1 MFQKKKSL
9 WLFLLPGLTGLL
21 LFYVVPFLGGIYY
34 SMTDGTIS
42 NEIVWFA
49 NYKRV
54 WDNEVF
60 RLGLKN
66 SLELSLLSAPLI
78 FVFSFVLA
86 VMLRTLK
93 EKSVSFRNL
102 LLMPYLVPSAALLI
116 VWQQIL
122 FDFGGPV
129 NRLVAALGFER
140 VLWLESEAL
149 RVPVVFL
156 YIWKNLGFSIVLFS
170 AALSSV
176 PDALYEFARLEGAGV
191 VQQELKITL
200 PMILPTA
207 FLVFVMAWVNAFKI
221 FKEVYFIGGAYPRDS
236 VYTLQ
241 HYMNNQF
248 AKLDYQNVTTAAYSF
263 ALIVFVL
270 FGMLYLSRG
279 VRGNDGR

>member
-1 MFQKKKSL
+1 MFYKKKSL
-9 WLFLLPGLTGLL
+9 WLFLLPGMLGLL

-42 NEIVWFA
+42 NNIVWFA
-49 NYKRV
+49 NYQRV

-66 SLELSLLSAPLI
+66 SLELSLISAPLI
-78 FVFSFVLA
+78 FIFAFVLA
-86 VMLRTLK
+86 VMLRALR
-93 EKSVSFRNL
+93 EKSVGFRNL
-102 LLMPYLVPSAALLI
+102 LLMPYLVPSSALMV
-116 VWQQIL
+116 VWMIM
-122 FDFGGPV
+122 FDYGGII
-129 NRLVAALGFER
+129 NRLVVALGFER
-140 VLWLESEAL
+140 VLWLENTAL
-149 RVPVVFL
+149 RVPVVML

-176 PDALYEFARLEGAGV
+176 PDALYEFARLEGASV
-191 VQQELKITL
+191 VQQEMKITL
-200 PMILPTA
+200 PLILPTA

-221 FKEVYFIGGAYPRDS
+221 FKEVYFIGGAYPSDS
-236 VYTLQ
+236 LYTLQ

-270 FGMLYLSRG
+270 FGLLYLSRG
-279 VRGNDGR
+279 VRGND

>member
-1 MFQKKKSL
+1 MFYKKKSL
-9 WLFLLPGLTGLL
+9 WFFLLPGMLGLL

-42 NEIVWFA
+42 NNIVWFA
-49 NYKRV
+49 NYQRV
-54 WDNEVF
+54 WNNEVF

-66 SLELSLLSAPLI
+66 SLELSLISAPLI
-78 FVFSFVLA
+78 FIFAFVLA
-86 VMLRTLK
+86 VMLRALR
-93 EKSVSFRNL
+93 EKSVGFRNL
-102 LLMPYLVPSAALLI
+102 LLMPYLVPSSALMV
-116 VWQQIL
+116 VWMIM
-122 FDFGGPV
+122 FDYGGV
-129 NRLVAALGFER
+129 INRLVTAMGFER
-140 VLWLESEAL
+140 VLWLENAAL
-149 RVPVVFL
+149 RVPVVML

-221 FKEVYFIGGAYPRDS
+221 FKEVYFIGGAYPNDS
-236 VYTLQ
+236 LYTLQ

-263 ALIVFVL
+263 ALIVFAL
-270 FGMLYLSRG
+270 FGVLYASRG
-279 VRGNDGR
+279 VRGHG

>member
-1 MFQKKKSL
+1 MFYKKKSL
-9 WLFLLPGLTGLL
+9 WLFLLPGMLGLL

-42 NEIVWFA
+42 NNIVWFA
-49 NYKRV
+49 NYQRV
-54 WDNEVF
+54 WNNEVF

-66 SLELSLLSAPLI
+66 SLELSLISAPLI
-78 FVFSFVLA
+78 FVFAFVLA
-86 VMLRTLK
+86 VMLRALR
-93 EKSVSFRNL
+93 EKSVGFRNL
-102 LLMPYLVPSAALLI
+102 LLMPYLVPSSALMV
-116 VWQQIL
+116 VWMIM
-122 FDFGGPV
+122 FDYGGV
-129 NRLVAALGFER
+129 INRLVTAMGFER
-140 VLWLESEAL
+140 VPWLENAAL
-149 RVPVVFL
+149 RVPVVML

-221 FKEVYFIGGAYPRDS
+221 FKEVYFIGGAYPSDS
-236 VYTLQ
+236 LYTLQ

-263 ALIVFVL
+263 ALIVFAL
-270 FGMLYLSRG
+270 FGILYASRG
-279 VRGNDGR
+279 VRGHG